1 MNRPELQGLKAR
13 EYKVADVAVETATH
27 NDRNEDGVHFLN
39 FLYVPYFLHFP
50 ALPCTSLHFFRFFA
64 GAGPN
69 SSIIATAIASRTASA
84 VCAWRLLLLPRIEKI
99 KCAPRVVV
107 A

>member
-1 MNRPELQGLKAR
+1 VRHIPAPSHRSVTNSKAH
-13 EYKVADVAVETATH
+13 KLNFADVAIETATH
-27 NDRNEDGVHFLN
+27 RGRIMDGAHFLTI
-39 FLYVPYFLHFP
+39 LYFPYFLQ
-50 ALPCTSLHFFRFFA
+50 FFCLFT

-84 VCAWRLLLLPRIEKI
+84 VCAWRLLLFPRIENVKS
-99 KCAPRVVV
+99 APRVVV